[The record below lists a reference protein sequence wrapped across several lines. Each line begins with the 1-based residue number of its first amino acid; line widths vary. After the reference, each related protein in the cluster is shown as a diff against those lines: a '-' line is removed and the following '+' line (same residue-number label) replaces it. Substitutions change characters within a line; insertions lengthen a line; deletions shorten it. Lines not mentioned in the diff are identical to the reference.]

1 MRGLFLKADEPESIS
16 LSEDGQCFFMRVEVV
31 QVQGGDLGGPGP

>member
-16 LSEDGQCFFMRVEVV
+16 LSEEGQCFFVRVEVV
-31 QVQGGDLGGPGP
+31 QVQGSDLGGPGP